1 MKRFLDKKERFF
13 ALFGGVLMELSK
25 KEIML
30 EEKRLD
36 DTVDIIRNK
45 ISELGQE
52 LYDREDKVL
61 EFKKF
66 MWDNRSDMDPTEMK
80 SMMSSS
86 DLEINMMINKGEY
99 LQKLFKIQN
108 NPYFGSIIFDDGKNV
123 DEVYIGITHVVDNKN
138 KYYVH
143 DWRSPICSLFYD
155 YEVGPCSYMAPVGR
169 IDGDIKRKRQYTIK
183 DGKLFHV
190 FDNNINIDDELLQEV
205 LANESNNKMK
215 NIVNTIQMEQ
225 NRVIR
230 NTDDKNLIVQ
240 GIAGSGKT
248 SVALHRI
255 AFLLYKISNL
265 NSNNVLI
272 FSPNKVF
279 SEYISNVL
287 PELGED
293 NTMQTTIN
301 DFLDMEIKEFKK
313 VESFTAFIERSYKNI
328 DDFDFIKYKQ
338 SDIIYEDIDNYID
351 NMCSNAKFMDD
362 LFNRDYSY
370 RKDELNYM
378 LSVRYNK
385 FPLCERIKFISEKIS
400 EVNFDGKLNKARTIE
415 KQLYERLNIDR
426 DLIRIY
432 IDFFDSR
439 YCKIKRDL
447 SYIKNNKNM
456 IYYDDACLYVYMK
469 CKLFGYNY
477 NTYIKQIV
485 IDEAQDYGMGQL
497 KLIKKIF
504 KNAAYTILG
513 DVNQTINPYYK
524 YDSLEDLT
532 KIFDDSKYIE
542 LTKTYRSSEEII
554 EFSNRV
560 LGLDYVTAIR
570 RGKGVPV
577 IEKREDN
584 LYEQLVSDI
593 DECNKYGKSI
603 AIVTKNDSECDKIYK
618 LFKDMGISKIDNKTK
633 KFNRKF
639 IVVPVYMA
647 KGLEFDSV
655 IIYTDKDNKYINSEK
670 YLYYVAITRAQHK
683 LIVYNQ

>member
-1 MKRFLDKKERFF
+1 
-13 ALFGGVLMELSK
+13 MELSK
-25 KEIML
+25 KEIL
-30 EEKRLD
+30 VEEKRLD
-36 DTVDIIRNK
+36 ETIDIIRSK

-52 LYDREDKVL
+52 LYDRDDKVL

-80 SMMSSS
+80 TMMSSN
-86 DLEINMMINKGEY
+86 DLEISMMMNKGEY

-108 NPYFGSIIFDDGKNV
+108 NPYFGSIIFDDGKHK
-123 DEVYIGITHVVDNKN
+123 DEVYIGITHVTDNKN

-155 YEVGPCSYMAPVGR
+155 FEVGPCSYIAPMGKISGN
-169 IDGDIKRKRQYTIK
+169 IDRKRQYTIK
-183 DGKLFHV
+183 DSKLLHI

-205 LANESNNKMK
+205 LANESSDKMK

-255 AFLLYKISNL
+255 AFLLYKIENL
-265 NSNNVLI
+265 NANNVLI

-313 VESFTAFIERSYKNI
+313 VETFTSFIERSYTCK
-328 DDFDFIKYKQ
+328 DDFEFIKYKQ
-338 SDIIYEDIDNYID
+338 SDSVYDDIDEYID
-351 NMCSNAKFMDD
+351 DMCFNARFMDD
-362 LFNRDYSY
+362 LLTRDYSY
-370 RKDELNYM
+370 TLEELNQLM
-378 LSVRYNK
+378 KDRYGK
-385 FPLCERIKFISEKIS
+385 FPLCERIKFMAEKIS
-400 EVNFDGKLNKARTIE
+400 EVNFNGKLGKAKTIE

-426 DLIRIY
+426 DLVKIY
-432 IDFFDSR
+432 IDFFKSKFSKMKKD
-439 YCKIKRDL
+439 I
-447 SYIKNNKNM
+447 SYIKNDKSIIN
-456 IYYDDACLYVYMK
+456 YDDACLYVYMK

-504 KNAAYTILG
+504 KNASYTILG

-524 YDSLEDLT
+524 YNSLEDLI
-532 KIFDDSKYIE
+532 KVFDDSKYIE

-560 LGLDYVTAIR
+560 LGLNYVTAIR
-570 RGKGVPV
+570 RGSNQPV
-577 IEKREDN
+577 IQRNEDN
-584 LYEQLVSDI
+584 LYKQLIDDI
-593 DECNKYGKSI
+593 NECNKVGKSL
-603 AIVTKNDSECDKIYK
+603 AIITKNDMECDKIYK
-618 LFKDMGISKIDNKTK
+618 LLMDTDISKINNKTN

-639 IVVPVYMA
+639 VVVPVYMA

-655 IIYTDKDNKYINSEK
+655 IIYTDKMNKYSLDEK

>member
-1 MKRFLDKKERFF
+1 
-13 ALFGGVLMELSK
+13 
-25 KEIML
+25 
-30 EEKRLD
+30 
-36 DTVDIIRNK
+36 
-45 ISELGQE
+45 
-52 LYDREDKVL
+52 
-61 EFKKF
+61 
-66 MWDNRSDMDPTEMK
+66 MD
-80 SMMSSS
+80 S
-86 DLEINMMINKGEY
+86 
-99 LQKLFKIQN
+99 
-108 NPYFGSIIFDDGKNV
+108 
-123 DEVYIGITHVVDNKN
+123 KN

-155 YEVGPCSYMAPVGR
+155 YEVGPCSYIAPMGKISGN
-169 IDGDIKRKRQYTIK
+169 IDRKRQYTIK
-183 DGKLFHV
+183 DGKLLHI

-205 LANESNNKMK
+205 LANESNDKMK

-230 NTDDKNLIVQ
+230 NTDDRNLIVQ

-255 AFLLYKISNL
+255 AFLLYKIENL
-265 NSNNVLI
+265 KSNNVLI

-301 DFLDMEIKEFKK
+301 DFLDMEIKEFNK
-313 VESFTAFIERSYKNI
+313 VESFTSFIERSYTSKS
-328 DDFDFIKYKQ
+328 DFDFIKYKQ
-338 SDIIYEDIDNYID
+338 SDSVYDDIDKYID
-351 NMCSNAKFMDD
+351 SICIGLRFIDD

-370 RKDELNYM
+370 TKEELNFM
-378 LSVRYNK
+378 LNNRYSK
-385 FPLCERIKFISEKIS
+385 FPIFERINFMSLKIS
-400 EVNFDGKLNKARTIE
+400 EVNFNGRIHKAKTISKE
-415 KQLYERLNIDR
+415 LYERLNKKLNLLD
-426 DLIRIY
+426 IY
-432 IDFFDSR
+432 IDFFKSDYS
-439 YCKIKRDL
+439 KIKRDI
-447 SYIKNNKNM
+447 SSIKDDKKLIN
-456 IYYDDACLYVYMK
+456 YDDACLYVYMK

-477 NTYIKQIV
+477 NTYIKQII
-485 IDEAQDYGMGQL
+485 IDEAQDYSMGQL

-504 KNAAYTILG
+504 KNASYTILG

-524 YDSLEDLT
+524 YDSLESLV
-532 KIFDDSKYIE
+532 KVFEHSKYVE

-560 LGLDYVTAIR
+560 LGLNHVTAIR
-570 RGKGVPV
+570 RGNVVPV
-577 IEKREDN
+577 IEKEEDN
-584 LYEQLVSDI
+584 LYEQLISDI
-593 DECNKYGKSI
+593 EECKKYGKSI

-618 LFKDMGISKIDNKTK
+618 LLKNTDISKIDNNSK

-639 IVVPVYMA
+639 VVVPVYMA

-655 IIYTDKDNKYINSEK
+655 IIYTDKNNKFTDSEK